1 MHFDYAIIGGGIVG
15 LATALALLE
24 RDARSLVV
32 LEAEERVA
40 AHQTGNNSGV
50 IHAGVY
56 YRPGSLKATLCAE
69 GRQALYTFCEAED
82 IAHDR
87 CGKLIV
93 AGSESEC
100 AGLDALAV
108 RAQANGLTP
117 KRLAGDELRAYEP
130 HVAGVAGLWI
140 AETGIVDYKAVA
152 AAYARRIRDR
162 GGDIHTGWRLA
173 AVRRQ
178 PERLTLIST
187 TEEAITCGQLIACAG
202 LQADRVARLCGVD
215 PGVRIVPFRGEYYE
229 LTADA
234 RHLVRNLIYPVPNPN
249 FPFLGVHFTR
259 KIDGSIE
266 AGPNAVLAFK
276 REGYRKSSISLRDVR
291 DIFGYPGFWRLA
303 TRYWQTGIGEFYRSY
318 SKHAFWRAL
327 RVLVPAIEAQHLQ
340 AAGAGVRAQ
349 ALAPNGQLVDD
360 FHIVRGYR
368 MTHVLNAPSPAATAS
383 LSIGRYIAQ
392 TSSHPT

>member
-1 MHFDYAIIGGGIVG
+1 MHFEVAVVGGGIVG

-24 RDARSLVV
+24 QGVRSLVV
-32 LEAEERVA
+32 LEAEDRVA
-40 AHQTGNNSGV
+40 AHQTGHNSGV

-56 YRPGSLKATLCAE
+56 YRPGSLKAKLCAE
-69 GRQALYTFCEAED
+69 GRQALYAFCAAEG

-93 AGSESEC
+93 ASNEAER
-100 AGLDALAV
+100 ARLDALAE

-117 KRLAGDELRAYEP
+117 KRLSAGELRDYEP

-140 AETGIVDYKAVA
+140 AETGIVDYSAVA
-152 AAYARRIRDR
+152 TAYARRVRDR
-162 GGDIHTGWRLA
+162 SGEIRTGWRLA
-173 AVRRQ
+173 SVRRK
-178 PERLTLIST
+178 PEQLTLLSAK
-187 TEEAITCGQLIACAG
+187 EEAITCAQLITCAG

-229 LTADA
+229 LTTDA

-259 KIDGSIE
+259 KIDGGIE

-276 REGYRKSSISLRDVR
+276 REGYRKSSISLRDSLDV
-291 DIFGYPGFWRLA
+291 FGYAGFWRLA
-303 TRYWQTGIGEFYRSY
+303 ARYWQTGIGEFYRSY
-318 SKHAFWRAL
+318 SKYAFWHAL

-340 AAGAGVRAQ
+340 PAGAGVRAQ
-349 ALAPNGQLVDD
+349 ALAPDGQLVDD

-392 TSSHPT
+392 VSNQPI